1 MLPFKYGRPMQG
13 GVEIRSPP
21 RFLERSAPGVPRG
34 SPAPLPA
41 SPSPVNPESE
51 GSGLRLRESP
61 TWCFLGLSGRG
72 APEAWQ
78 ANETGLEE
86 ARTPRRGRAGFP
98 SAQRAGVCGGRE
110 GRAGDPAAPSAGA
123 SCALDLR
130 RKVFCRLL
138 EGFVIGGELGPRNR
152 GGAGGA

>member
-51 GSGLRLRESP
+51 GSSLRLRESP

-72 APEAWQ
+72 APEAWR
-78 ANETGLEE
+78 ASETGLEE

-98 SAQRAGVCGGRE
+98 SAQRAGVTTLCLSRTSEVQEVPQGRSSPE
-110 GRAGDPAAPSAGA
+110 REIMRSN
-123 SCALDLR
+123 LR
-130 RKVFCRLL
+130 LKSWF
-138 EGFVIGGELGPRNR
+138 
-152 GGAGGA
+152 